1 MRHYEHAAAKSETE
15 AFFWTELADNY
26 LEMAKL
32 RLYDETDAGR
42 PSAQFALYY
51 ALLTALKL
59 FAPFLPYVTERIYRG
74 LYATQV
80 APSIHTSSWPVGDAR
95 LEDRASE
102 TAGEALVA
110 IATAVR
116 RFKSEHNLPLGAK
129 LRRIEL
135 MTEDQSLAQA
145 LRQAKGDLASITRA
159 GEVHVNGQLSPGLQ
173 TIPINGPVAIA
184 LAP

>member
-1 MRHYEHAAAKSETE
+1 MV
-15 AFFWTELADNY
+15 
-26 LEMAKL
+26 KL
-32 RLYDETDAGR
+32 RLYDEKDAGR

-51 ALLTALKL
+51 VLLTALKL

-74 LYATQV
+74 LYATQA
-80 APSIHTSSWPVGDAR
+80 APSIHTSAWPIADAR

-102 TAGEALVA
+102 AAGEALVA

-116 RFKSEHNLPLGAK
+116 RFKSEHNLSLGAK

-135 MTEDQSLAQA
+135 MTEDQSLAEA

-159 GEVHVNGQLSPGLQ
+159 SEVHVDDQLLPELE
-173 TIPINGPVAIA
+173 TVPVDGPLAIA